1 MLFFELL
8 SPKNTISSF
17 FSKNLQNLVFFC
29 KNSIYITIEIFWIRA
44 NRAVFCRVIPVRS
57 VIWRYIWQKTCN
69 TLWNASIIAKA
80 KEKAADI
87 VKAAEAEASARLE
100 KADKDAEAFTER
112 SERTLE
118 QSARDLLLS
127 VGKNLEK
134 MIMDLL
140 NLQVEK
146 SLDESTV
153 KAMLLAVAKSYNS
166 DIEVDFSDADAR
178 KLSSFV
184 MGEFAKQ
191 LSAGVKVESDKG
203 VKFGFRIKLDGGK
216 VTHEFTEA
224 AMADAL
230 SALLRPQLAR
240 VVNAA
245 AQAK

>member
-1 MLFFELL
+1 MAEDLQALMERIQKDAVDKAELEA
-8 SPKNTISSF
+8 T
-17 FSKNLQNLVFFC
+17 
-29 KNSIYITIEIFWIRA
+29 
-44 NRAVFCRVIPVRS
+44 
-57 VIWRYIWQKTCN
+57 
-69 TLWNASIIAKA
+69 SIISKA
-80 KEKAADI
+80 KEKAAEI
-87 VKAAEAEASARLE
+87 VKAAEEEAKAKLE
-100 KADKDAEAFTER
+100 QADKDAVAFTER

-134 MIMDLL
+134 MILDLL
-140 NLQVEK
+140 SLQIEK
-146 SLDESTV
+146 SLDETTV
-153 KAMLLAVAKSYNS
+153 KNMLLTIAKSYSSNI
-166 DIEVDFSDADAR
+166 DVEFSEADAT

-191 LSAGVKVESDKG
+191 LKAGVKVESDKG
-203 VKFGFRIKLDGGK
+203 VKFGFRVKLDGGK

-230 SALLRPQLAR
+230 SALLRPQLSR

>member
-1 MLFFELL
+1 MAE
-8 SPKNTISSF
+8 
-17 FSKNLQNLVFFC
+17 NLQALMDRIQ
-29 KNSIYITIEIFWIRA
+29 KD
-44 NRAVFCRVIPVRS
+44 AVDKAENER
-57 VIWRYIWQKTCN
+57 
-69 TLWNASIIAKA
+69 ASIIAEA
-80 KEKAADI
+80 KEKAAKI
-87 VKAAEAEASARLE
+87 VKDAEAEASAKLE

-118 QSARDLLLS
+118 QATRDLLLS

-140 NLQVEK
+140 NLEVEK
-146 SLDESTV
+146 ALDEKTV
-153 KAMLLAVAKSYNS
+153 QAMLLTLAKNYSS
-166 DIEVDFSDADAR
+166 DIEVDFSEADAR
-178 KLSSFV
+178 KLGSFV

-191 LSAGVKVESDKG
+191 LKGGVKVESDKG
-203 VKFGFRIKLDGGK
+203 VKFGFRVKIDGGK

-230 SALLRPQLAR
+230 SALLRPQLSR

>member
-1 MLFFELL
+1 MAED
-8 SPKNTISSF
+8 
-17 FSKNLQNLVFFC
+17 LQYLMERIQ
-29 KNSIYITIEIFWIRA
+29 KD
-44 NRAVFCRVIPVRS
+44 AVD
-57 VIWRYIWQKTCN
+57 KAEN
-69 TLWNASIIAKA
+69 DAAAIIAKA
-80 KEKAADI
+80 KEKAAEI
-87 VKAAEAEASARLE
+87 VKAAEAEASAKLE

-118 QSARDLLLS
+118 QAARDLLLS

-134 MIMDLL
+134 MVMDLL
-140 NLQVEK
+140 NLEVEK

-153 KAMLLAVAKSYNS
+153 KSMLLTLAKNYSS
-166 DIEVDFSDADAR
+166 DVEVDFSEADAR

-184 MGEFAKQ
+184 MGEFAK
-191 LSAGVKVESDKG
+191 LLKGGVKVESDKG
-203 VKFGFRIKLDGGK
+203 VKFGFRVKLDGGH

-230 SALLRPQLAR
+230 SALLRPQLSR

>member
-1 MLFFELL
+1 MAED
-8 SPKNTISSF
+8 
-17 FSKNLQNLVFFC
+17 LQYLMERIQ
-29 KNSIYITIEIFWIRA
+29 KD
-44 NRAVFCRVIPVRS
+44 AVD
-57 VIWRYIWQKTCN
+57 KAETE
-69 TLWNASIIAKA
+69 AAAIIARA
-80 KEKAADI
+80 KDKAAEI
-87 VKAAEAEASARLE
+87 VKAAEAEASAKLE

-134 MIMDLL
+134 MILDLL

-153 KAMLLAVAKSYNS
+153 KDMLKTLAKNYSS
-166 DIEVDFSDADAR
+166 DIEVDFSEADAK
-178 KLSSFV
+178 KLTSFV
-184 MGEFAKQ
+184 TGEFAKE
-191 LSAGVKVESDKG
+191 LGKGVKVESDKG
-203 VKFGFRIKLDGGK
+203 VKFGFRVKLDGGK

-230 SALLRPQLAR
+230 SALLRPQLSR

>member
-1 MLFFELL
+1 MAEDLQALMERIQKDAVDKAELEA
-8 SPKNTISSF
+8 T
-17 FSKNLQNLVFFC
+17 
-29 KNSIYITIEIFWIRA
+29 
-44 NRAVFCRVIPVRS
+44 
-57 VIWRYIWQKTCN
+57 
-69 TLWNASIIAKA
+69 SIISKA
-80 KEKAADI
+80 KEKAAEI
-87 VKAAEAEASARLE
+87 VKAAEDEAKAKLE
-100 KADKDAEAFTER
+100 QADKDAVAFTER

-134 MIMDLL
+134 MILDLL
-140 NLQVEK
+140 SLQIEK
-146 SLDESTV
+146 SLDETTV
-153 KAMLLAVAKSYNS
+153 KSMLLSIAKSYSS
-166 DIEVDFSDADAR
+166 DIEVDFSEADA
-178 KLSSFV
+178 KALSSFV

-203 VKFGFRIKLDGGK
+203 VKFGFRVKLDGGK

-230 SALLRPQLAR
+230 SALLRPQLSR

>member
-1 MLFFELL
+1 MAED
-8 SPKNTISSF
+8 
-17 FSKNLQNLVFFC
+17 LQYLMERIQ
-29 KNSIYITIEIFWIRA
+29 KD
-44 NRAVFCRVIPVRS
+44 AVD
-57 VIWRYIWQKTCN
+57 KAEN
-69 TLWNASIIAKA
+69 EAAAIIAKA

-87 VKAAEAEASARLE
+87 VKAAETEASARLE
-100 KADKDAEAFTER
+100 KADKDAEAFTQR

-140 NLQVEK
+140 NLEVEK

-153 KAMLLAVAKSYNS
+153 KSMLLTVAKSYTS

-203 VKFGFRIKLDGGK
+203 VKFGFRINLDGGK

>member
-1 MLFFELL
+1 MAED
-8 SPKNTISSF
+8 
-17 FSKNLQNLVFFC
+17 LQYLMERIQ
-29 KNSIYITIEIFWIRA
+29 KD
-44 NRAVFCRVIPVRS
+44 AVD
-57 VIWRYIWQKTCN
+57 KAEN
-69 TLWNASIIAKA
+69 EAAAIIAKA

-140 NLQVEK
+140 NLEVEK

-153 KAMLLAVAKSYNS
+153 KSMLLTVAKSYTS

-184 MGEFAKQ
+184 MGEFKKQ

-203 VKFGFRIKLDGGK
+203 VKFGFRIELDGGK

>member
-1 MLFFELL
+1 MAED
-8 SPKNTISSF
+8 
-17 FSKNLQNLVFFC
+17 LQYLMERIQ
-29 KNSIYITIEIFWIRA
+29 KD
-44 NRAVFCRVIPVRS
+44 AVD
-57 VIWRYIWQKTCN
+57 KAETE
-69 TLWNASIIAKA
+69 AAAIIARA
-80 KEKAADI
+80 KDKAAEI
-87 VKAAEAEASARLE
+87 VKAAEAEASAKLE

-134 MIMDLL
+134 MILDLL

-153 KAMLLAVAKSYNS
+153 KQMLLTVAKSYTT
-166 DIEVDFSDADAR
+166 DVDVEFSEADAS

-184 MGEFAKQ
+184 MGEFAKE
-191 LSAGVKVESDKG
+191 LGKGVKVESDKG

>member
-1 MLFFELL
+1 MAEDLHALMLRIQ
-8 SPKNTISSF
+8 KD
-17 FSKNLQNLVFFC
+17 
-29 KNSIYITIEIFWIRA
+29 
-44 NRAVFCRVIPVRS
+44 AVEKAENEAAGIVAR
-57 VIWRYIWQKTCN
+57 
-69 TLWNASIIAKA
+69 A

-87 VKAAEAEASARLE
+87 VKAAEVEAAAKLE

-134 MIMDLL
+134 MILDIL
-140 NLQVEK
+140 NLEVEK
-146 SLDESTV
+146 SLDAQTV
-153 KAMLLAVAKSYNS
+153 QSMLLTLAKNYSS
-166 DIEVDFSDADAR
+166 DVEVDFSEADAK
-178 KLSSFV
+178 KLMSFV
-184 MGEFAKQ
+184 TGEFAKE
-191 LSAGVKVESDKG
+191 LGKGVKVESDKG

-230 SALLRPQLAR
+230 SALLRPQLAK